1 MPKKKY
7 IISLTSEERE
17 ELEQL
22 TKTGKAAAYKVNH
35 ARILLK
41 SDINQEGGGWIDAAI
56 SQALD
61 ISVSTIER
69 VRQRFVEQ
77 GLEEALGRKKQ
88 KRRKAPRL
96 DGDQEAHLLAITCSE
111 PPEGHGH
118 WSLRLLAERMVELEY
133 VETVSHETVRQTL
146 KKMNSNPG

>member
-7 IISLTSEERE
+7 IVALTSDERDQ
-17 ELEQL
+17 LEKL

-41 SDINQEGGGWIDAAI
+41 SDINQEGGGWLDATI
-56 SQALD
+56 SQSLD

-77 GLEEALGRKKQ
+77 GLEEALGR
-88 KRRKAPRL
+88 
-96 DGDQEAHLLAITCSE
+96 
-111 PPEGHGH
+111 
-118 WSLRLLAERMVELEY
+118 
-133 VETVSHETVRQTL
+133 
-146 KKMNSNPG
+146 